1 MVSLAVV
8 IFEILSGRALQVV
21 FTEEDYPIGDFS
33 FERAVKSLKVRV
45 GLRHELLPNG
55 RLKRHD
61 SSPSHTRSIRGSG
74 ADWN

>member
-1 MVSLAVV
+1 MVSFAVV
-8 IFEILSGRALQVV
+8 MFEIFSDRASQVV
-21 FTEEDYPIGDFS
+21 LTEENHPRGDFS
-33 FERAVKSLKVRV
+33 FERTVKSLEVRV

-61 SSPSHTRSIRGSG
+61 SSRSRTRSILGAG